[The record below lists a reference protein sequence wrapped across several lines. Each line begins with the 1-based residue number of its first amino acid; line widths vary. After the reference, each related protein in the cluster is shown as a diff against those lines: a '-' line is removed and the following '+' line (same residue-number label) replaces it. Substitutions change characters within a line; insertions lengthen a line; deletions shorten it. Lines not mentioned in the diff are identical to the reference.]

1 MATVL
6 RALAPTDTTSPATGT
21 AAGTVEAHQPPDHV
35 AIVVAETSLDDGGGD
50 GAGANGGSSSGGGVG
65 SRAVTAARVDPDSV
79 SNESAAGFGDLQSDD
94 DDQGC
99 GASALEAAARRSV
112 STPVMRHCPADAGS
126 NDSLERIP
134 VARPSNGRLGSRS
147 RSASTEGEGS
157 DDEVGNDDEYIL
169 VAGENEHT
177 HIPGQV
183 ARTVL

>member
-1 MATVL
+1 M
-6 RALAPTDTTSPATGT
+6 
-21 AAGTVEAHQPPDHV
+21 
-35 AIVVAETSLDDGGGD
+35 
-50 GAGANGGSSSGGGVG
+50 
-65 SRAVTAARVDPDSV
+65 DPDSV